1 MILCSSI
8 VQYDFSNSSSFCPSK
23 LPHHQASP
31 NLGVVCCS
39 MNNNKSIPYPPHRKP
54 HMFAALPHSRTAS
67 TVCTKNFDHL
77 NTTKCGSS
85 NRTLNAM
92 ALELLHC
99 SQKNQKTWYCLHLKS
114 CFPMLTW
121 YEQWHAYNLIAPT
134 DLLRASAIRRVTTES
149 TTGSTSSTR
158 VHITLLFGGS
168 ISSQQRT
175 HLLRVD
181 QVHMEHG
188 ARHLL
193 STL

>member
-99 SQKNQKTWYCLHLKS
+99 SQKNQKTCG
-114 CFPMLTW
+114 M
-121 YEQWHAYNLIAPT
+121 PT
-134 DLLRASAIRRVTTES
+134 ISSHPPISSAQVPSVES
-149 TTGSTSSTR
+149 QPSPPQAALPR
-158 VHITLLFGGS
+158 HES
-168 ISSQQRT
+168 ISPYLFESHPLILIHRP
-175 HLLRVD
+175 D
-181 QVHMEHG
+181 NCM
-188 ARHLL
+188 
-193 STL
+193 